1 MVENTREWFEHNRK
15 YYFENLENECVNCGS
30 TNELH
35 LHHIVPIAKGGTNK
49 LSNIAVLCVGCHS
62 KVHNIDY
69 KQHSELTRLGMETA
83 RLNGKQIGGVKGKKL
98 VTKKSVE
105 AKKQIQK
112 YSKEFDGTLK
122 DHEVM
127 KLVGVARNSYY
138 KYKKELMKELGKE

>member
-1 MVENTREWFEHNRK
+1 MRQRTVE
-15 YYFENLENECVNCGS
+15 
-30 TNELH
+30 
-35 LHHIVPIAKGGTNK
+35 
-49 LSNIAVLCVGCHS
+49 
-62 KVHNIDY
+62 
-69 KQHSELTRLGMETA
+69 GMETA